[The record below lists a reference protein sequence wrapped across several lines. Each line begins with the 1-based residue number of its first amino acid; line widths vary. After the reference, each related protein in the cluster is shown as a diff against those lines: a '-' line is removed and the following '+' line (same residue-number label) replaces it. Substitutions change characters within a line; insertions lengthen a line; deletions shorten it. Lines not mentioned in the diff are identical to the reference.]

1 MRRSN
6 FVRPFLVVFALCCVA
21 RSQAD
26 ASRRA
31 AEREGAA
38 ASDKEPDEE
47 QILARVQRLAKA
59 KQLREA
65 REAAAAAAA
74 AATSTTTAAASAAAS
89 AAVPPVQPHLSPPAR
104 ARVDK
109 DGVMGPDGR
118 AGVSGDGGG
127 IVEGGAGGA
136 MGMGGE
142 PAGRRNEGN
151 GVEKVGRSGAAGDSG
166 RGEGSAGGAKPGSM
180 MAMGIQAFLEE
191 SQKR

>member
-1 MRRSN
+1 MLRC
-6 FVRPFLVVFALCCVA
+6 PL
-21 RSQAD
+21 QAD

-74 AATSTTTAAASAAAS
+74 TSTTTAAAS

-104 ARVDK
+104 ARVEK

-151 GVEKVGRSGAAGDSG
+151 GVEKVGRSGVAGDSG

>member
-74 AATSTTTAAASAAAS
+74 AATSSTTAAAS
-89 AAVPPVQPHLSPPAR
+89 AAVPPVQPHLSPPPR

-118 AGVSGDGGG
+118 AGVSSDGGG

-151 GVEKVGRSGAAGDSG
+151 GVEKVGRSGVAGDSG

>member
-1 MRRSN
+1 MPRATSD
-6 FVRPFLVVFALCCVA
+6 PACSAASCCVVWRFTA
-21 RSQAD
+21 LPAFQAD

-38 ASDKEPDEE
+38 ATDKEPDEE

-74 AATSTTTAAASAAAS
+74 AATAASTAAAAAAV
-89 AAVPPVQPHLSPPAR
+89 APPVQPVLSPA
-104 ARVDK
+104 
-109 DGVMGPDGR
+109 
-118 AGVSGDGGG
+118 AGVSIDKEGAVGTAPMGGVRGGEGG
-127 IVEGGAGGA
+127 IVEGRAGGA

-142 PAGRRNEGN
+142 AARKRNEVG
-151 GVEKVGRSGAAGDSG
+151 GVGSGERGGAAG
-166 RGEGSAGGAKPGSM
+166 RGGGAKPGSM

-191 SQKR
+191 SQRR